1 MSVEPGPTLVE
12 PILEPTI
19 LRKPDMVEADA
30 VPILDENGNETLD
43 EDGRVIYG
51 VR

>member
-1 MSVEPGPTLVE
+1 MSVEPGPPLVK
-12 PILEPTI
+12 PILEPPI

-30 VPILDENGNETLD
+30 VPILDQNGQETLD

-51 VR
+51 DR

>member
-1 MSVEPGPTLVE
+1 MSVEPAPPLVTPIME
-12 PILEPTI
+12 PAI

-30 VPILDENGNETLD
+30 VPILDENGQETLD